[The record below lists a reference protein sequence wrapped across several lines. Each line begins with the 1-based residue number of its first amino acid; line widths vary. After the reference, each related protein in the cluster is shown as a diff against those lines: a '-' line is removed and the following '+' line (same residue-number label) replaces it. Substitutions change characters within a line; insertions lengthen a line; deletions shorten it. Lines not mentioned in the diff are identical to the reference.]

1 MVYIKDTNNLLNV
14 LNKYKFQYPKIN
26 LMKNAYFLEND
37 RALAMIASGD
47 NLIKEKKLMM
57 LMIDNTVITK
67 DRIKIIILMAV

>member
-1 MVYIKDTNNLLNV
+1 
-14 LNKYKFQYPKIN
+14 
-26 LMKNAYFLEND
+26 MKNAYFLEND

-47 NLIKEKKLMM
+47 NLIKEKMLMM

>member
-1 MVYIKDTNNLLNV
+1 
-14 LNKYKFQYPKIN
+14 
-26 LMKNAYFLEND
+26 MKNAYFLEND